1 MNYQRPKG
9 TADILPGQSERWQQ
23 VEAVA
28 RKIFAQYQYHEIR
41 TPILKMWMYSRVA
54 RGTLVILLLR
64 KCIPLKTKVTG

>member
-28 RKIFAQYQYHEIR
+28 RKIFAQYQYREIR
-41 TPILKMWMYSRVA
+41 TPIFENVD
-54 RGTLVILLLR
+54 V
-64 KCIPLKTKVTG
+64 

>member
-28 RKIFAQYQYHEIR
+28 RKILPNTSTAKSAPRF
-41 TPILKMWMYSRVA
+41 LKMLMFFRAVPA
-54 RGTLVILLLR
+54 IPVIL
-64 KCIPLKTKVTG
+64 

>member
-28 RKIFAQYQYHEIR
+28 RKILPNTSIMKSAHPF
-41 TPILKMWMYSRVA
+41 LKMWMYSRVA
-54 RGTLVILLLR
+54 RGH
-64 KCIPLKTKVTG
+64 

>member
-28 RKIFAQYQYHEIR
+28 RKFLLNTNTVKFARQF
-41 TPILKMWMYSRVA
+41 LKMSMYFRAVLA
-54 RGTLVILLLR
+54 TPVIL
-64 KCIPLKTKVTG
+64 